1 MRLASFPA
9 MQIFVMFHAENLILP
24 FNLFTRPLFFVDY
37 RGCATSCYTL
47 NFSMSFS
54 LLVLYIYIPEALKRN
69 HRRPKCIWCSST
81 TLIGADA
88 SQSCKNRFSSAGNS
102 LSSVCLLYSSLEK
115 SKKGQKRIGN
125 RRWQCLIFLFLLL
138 DCCYQPLLYS
148 I

>member
-1 MRLASFPA
+1 MSRCGLRVFPPCKFSWCFTPKIWFFPLTCSLAPSSSSTTGAAPLVVTRSTFPW
-9 MQIFVMFHAENLILP
+9 VL
-24 FNLFTRPLFFVDY
+24 
-37 RGCATSCYTL
+37 G
-47 NFSMSFS
+47 S
-54 LLVLYIYIPEALKRN
+54 LYLYIPGALKRN
-69 HRRPKCIWCSST
+69 HWRPKCIWCS
-81 TLIGADA
+81 TLLRADA